1 MTKKQL
7 IATTALAGVY
17 FLNSAGAFAQDPA
30 SQAGFDED
38 IKLLRKDLR
47 SAKKQIIAANMDLTE
62 AEAQQF
68 WPIYDQYM
76 IEISKASDPKYSLLK
91 DYAQNYSSMTGEQA
105 DNYINGRAAVEDS
118 VLRVR
123 LKYIPIFRK
132 VLSGKSTA
140 LFFQLDWRLGL
151 ILDLQLASQTPLV
164 EP

>member
-68 WPIYDQYM
+68 WPIYDRYM

-118 VLRVR
+118 VIFGQARIGMMRSCTAPVVR
-123 LKYIPIFRK
+123 ASCSPTYTLTSVRMPN
-132 VLSGKSTA
+132 SG
-140 LFFQLDWRLGL
+140 R
-151 ILDLQLASQTPLV
+151 
-164 EP
+164 